1 VKGEPKPGRHKY
13 GFFNYSYFEYL
24 LIMRAPR
31 HHSLPPPPKKE
42 KNNTSKMQK
51 RQRIKRQESENHQR
65 ISSQEHKAHR
75 RPITTHKNIKLARSS
90 ARLPCLACTKTAK
103 REAAIA
109 LDSSKSSVGWNQ
121 CHSFI

>member
-1 VKGEPKPGRHKY
+1 
-13 GFFNYSYFEYL
+13 
-24 LIMRAPR
+24 
-31 HHSLPPPPKKE
+31 
-42 KNNTSKMQK
+42 MQK

-109 LDSSKSSVGWNQ
+109 LDSSKSSPSSHNFLHIAKSGTLTVLRKYATNPT
-121 CHSFI
+121 SAEPSLAENIFIANVYKY